1 MAMVQAKDD
10 VALLNDL
17 IATLIDSADG
27 YEQAAEVTDQ
37 QNLKSEFLNLAS
49 QRRRI
54 IEEFRGQVRRL
65 GGTPED
71 DGTLLAAA
79 HRQFLNLRSAFQ
91 SGAKAALGE
100 VERGE
105 DHIKNKFE
113 SALANTQAGAQTLA
127 FVRDTW
133 AKIKGDHD
141 RMKRLRDSMAA

>member
-10 VALLNDL
+10 IALLNDL
-17 IATLIDSADG
+17 ITTLIDSADG

-54 IEEFRGQVRRL
+54 VEEFRTQVRRL

-91 SGAKAALGE
+91 SGTKTALGE

-113 SALANTQAGAQTLA
+113 SALANTQASSQTLA

-141 RMKRLRDSMAA
+141 RMKRLRDTLTV